1 MATTTVSGTD
11 PLAAGRAALER
22 AAWDEA
28 RAIFEEATADGG
40 TAEAWDGL
48 SRAAWW
54 QGDEEATLA
63 ARERAYRAYRDAGD
77 PRRAA
82 RMAMWLGS
90 DHLDFRGDH
99 ALAEAWLRRGRELVD
114 GLEPCAEQAW
124 LMMYESD
131 IALLVK
137 RDLAAA
143 RAGAE
148 EALALA
154 RRVEDA
160 GVEAVALA
168 VLGNALIGLGA
179 AEEGL
184 RRLEQSV
191 SVALGEDFDE
201 TAAPGW
207 AFCHTVSACADVGD
221 FDRAAQWCG
230 ALHSWSATWRARQFF
245 GICRTAYGDV
255 LATRGD
261 WSEAEQELVSAMED
275 LGATRP
281 ALAAAPTIRLGEL
294 ARTAGRPGRGAQAVR
309 VGAADAAGHP
319 GDRGARP
326 RGAATPR
333 RRRMQPT
340 ACCAG
345 SGKRR
350 RACSTV
356 CPRSSCSPAP
366 ARPPADAPGAVAAA
380 EDVEREAARLATPY
394 MRGRSALVRAEVLAA
409 AGDHDGARRAAEDA
423 VDLFAASSA
432 PYEAA
437 RARMLLA
444 RALEALGRTERAEA
458 EAAAAREAFRLLGAG
473 GQDGGGPTGDLT
485 VREVEI
491 LRLVAQGLSD
501 AEIAEPPLREPAH
514 GASPRGERPH
524 EAPGA
529 LARRRRR
536 SRHARRPALARS
548 WPVPAIR
555 HRWPVSAK
563 KPRLRGGR
571 LAA

>member
-1 MATTTVSGTD
+1 M
-11 PLAAGRAALER
+11 
-22 AAWDEA
+22 
-28 RAIFEEATADGG
+28 
-40 TAEAWDGL
+40 
-48 SRAAWW
+48 
-54 QGDEEATLA
+54 
-63 ARERAYRAYRDAGD
+63 
-77 PRRAA
+77 
-82 RMAMWLGS
+82 
-90 DHLDFRGDH
+90 
-99 ALAEAWLRRGRELVD
+99 
-114 GLEPCAEQAW
+114 
-124 LMMYESD
+124 
-131 IALLVK
+131 
-137 RDLAAA
+137 
-143 RAGAE
+143 
-148 EALALA
+148 
-154 RRVEDA
+154 
-160 GVEAVALA
+160 EAVALA

-184 RRLEQSV
+184 RQLEQSV

-281 ALAAAPTIRLGEL
+281 ALAAAPTIRLGSLRARQGDQVEARRLFESVLPMPQAILAIGEL
-294 ARTAGRPGRGAQAVR
+294 DLEGGDATA
-309 VGAADAAGHP
+309 AADAA
-319 GDRGARP
+319 DRVLRRLGETEASVLDRCPALELLARA
-326 RGAATPR
+326 RAAT
-333 RRRMQPT
+333 
-340 ACCAG
+340 G
-345 SGKRR
+345 
-350 RACSTV
+350 
-356 CPRSSCSPAP
+356 
-366 ARPPADAPGAVAAA
+366 DEPGAVAAA
-380 EDVEREAARLATPY
+380 EDVERAAAQLATPY

-444 RALEALGRTERAEA
+444 RTLEALGRTERAEA

-473 GQDGGGPTGDLT
+473 AQDGGGPTGDLT

-501 AEIAEPPLREPAH
+501 AEIA
-514 GASPRGERPH
+514 
-524 EAPGA
+524 
-529 LARRRRR
+529 
-536 SRHARRPALARS
+536 
-548 WPVPAIR
+548 
-555 HRWPVSAK
+555 
-563 KPRLRGGR
+563 GR
-571 LAA
+571 LFVSPHTVHRHVANVRTKLRAPSRAAAVAHATRAGLL